1 VDVLA
6 SRTRQITE
14 GSILLALLRIAG
26 PVVVSTTLQASYQL
40 VNTFWVG
47 RLGAAAVAAVAVSAP
62 ITFLLVVLGGGLSV
76 AGSIFV
82 AQYSGARQHRMVSHV
97 AAQTILMVV
106 LVSVG
111 LSIVGS
117 LAAGMVLRATGIAPD
132 VLALGCEYVR
142 ITFLGLVFSY
152 GFMMFQAI
160 LQGAGEVRFPLR
172 IIAITLLLNA
182 VLDPLLIFGWGPIP
196 GYGVRGAAFAT
207 VSSQAAA
214 AILGLRPLFTG
225 RFGIHVRRQ
234 DFRPDP
240 VFIKRALAVAIPSSV
255 EQSTRTL
262 ASVILTML
270 AAKFGTE
277 SLAAYGVGMRVISF
291 FLIPSIA
298 FSTATA
304 TVVGQNIGAGK
315 MERAAHAARLAGWAA
330 FGGLTALGLLF
341 WPFAAAVARLLVPGD
356 PQVIGLSAGFL
367 HVLAPVFGIIGAQL
381 ALAGA
386 FRGAGHTMTAMVLSL
401 TLQWVVQLPAAWWLA
416 TQTPLGF
423 AGVWWSFPIANALAL
438 GVTVLCMRRL
448 EWDRRRLTEEI
459 PALVVTETQW
469 RKSQE
474 APMGDVG
481 L

>member
-1 VDVLA
+1 MDVLDR
-6 SRTRQITE
+6 RTRQITE

-26 PVVVSTTLQASYQL
+26 PVVVSTMLQSSYQL

-82 AQYSGARQHRMVSHV
+82 AQYSGARQHQMVSHV

-106 LVSVG
+106 LVSVV
-111 LSIVGS
+111 LSIAGS
-117 LAAGMVLRATGIAPD
+117 LAAVAVLRATGITPD
-132 VLALGCEYVR
+132 VLALGSAYVR

-160 LQGAGEVRFPLR
+160 LQGIGEVRFPLR
-172 IIAITLLLNA
+172 IIAATLLLNA

-196 GYGVRGAAFAT
+196 GLGVRGAAFAT

-225 RFGIHVRRQ
+225 RFGIHVRRG
-234 DFRPDP
+234 DFRPDLP
-240 VFIKRALAVAIPSSV
+240 FIRRALAVAIPSSI

-262 ASVILTML
+262 ASVVLTML
-270 AAKFGTE
+270 AARFGTE
-277 SLAAYGVGMRVISF
+277 SLAAYGVSTRLISF

-304 TVVGQNIGAGK
+304 TVVGQNIGAGE
-315 MERAAHAARLAGWAA
+315 MDRAERAAHLAGWAA
-330 FGGLTALGLLF
+330 FASLTGLGLLF
-341 WPFAAAVARLLVPGD
+341 WPVAHAVARLLVPGD
-356 PQVIGLSAGFL
+356 AQVIELTARFL
-367 HVLAPVFGIIGAQL
+367 HVLAPVFGVIGAQF

-386 FRGAGHTMTAMVLSL
+386 FRGAGHTLTAMILSL
-401 TLQWVVQLPAAWWLA
+401 TMQWLVQLPVAWWLA
-416 TQTPLGF
+416 TRTSLAF
-423 AGVWWSFPIANALAL
+423 AGLWWSFPIANALAL
-438 GVTVLCMRRL
+438 AVTLLCMKRL
-448 EWDRRRLTEEI
+448 EWHTRRLTEEV
-459 PALVVTETQW
+459 ALA
-469 RKSQE
+469 R
-474 APMGDVG
+474 